1 MKYISSSVH
10 TGGWI
15 PTRIKAQALGIIL
28 VTGLTVIIVM
38 LGATKT
44 ATAREHSTFQIS
56 YHPNIVGDRLS
67 ADLEALDTEPKG
79 LFGEKSRILSIQDVN
94 RSKGT
99 TYLRFEDWLA
109 ASPDDPTASALAN
122 VLSRARM
129 SSSGTTANRGGR

>member
-1 MKYISSSVH
+1 MKYVSSSSH
-10 TGGWI
+10 RKNWI
-15 PTRIKAQALGIIL
+15 TTRIKAQALGVIL
-28 VTGLTVIIVM
+28 IAGLTVIIVM
-38 LGATKT
+38 LGATTT

-67 ADLEALDTEPKG
+67 AELEALDTEPKG
-79 LFGEKSRILSIQDVN
+79 LFGEKSWILSIQDVN

-109 ASPDDPTASALAN
+109 ASSDDPTASALAD

-129 SSSGTTANRGGR
+129 SPSGTTANRGGR